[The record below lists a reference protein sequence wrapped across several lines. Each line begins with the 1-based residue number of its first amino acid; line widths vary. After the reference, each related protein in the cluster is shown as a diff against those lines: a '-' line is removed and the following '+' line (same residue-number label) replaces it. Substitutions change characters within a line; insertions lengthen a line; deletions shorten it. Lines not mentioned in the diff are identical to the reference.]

1 MNYAVSSFDMR
12 HGLNQIF
19 PFTILRQQNVLL
31 DDDCLKAFVTVELIL
46 IDLSTYPTYGTLIRL
61 ISGSRVGGLL

>member
-31 DDDCLKAFVTVELIL
+31 DDDCLKAFVTVA
-46 IDLSTYPTYGTLIRL
+46 DFD
-61 ISGSRVGGLL
+61 